1 MSSFIPSST
10 GAIKE
15 NLKKKMSQAKS
26 SIVRSLSR
34 SPKKK
39 EVIISKTSL
48 EYQEPLLTDI
58 ELKDCET
65 FRPSV
70 EWGKVVK
77 VYDGDTITIAVIIGD
92 KPYKFS
98 TRLNGIDTPEIRG
111 KTVSEKAKALEA
123 RNFLK
128 GKIFGEMVQ
137 LRNVDYDK
145 YGRLLAD
152 VFHKER
158 NISQMMIDNGYAV
171 AYDGGKKSKVW

>member
-1 MSSFIPSST
+1 MIRL
-10 GAIKE
+10 G
-15 NLKKKMSQAKS
+15 
-26 SIVRSLSR
+26 R
-34 SPKKK
+34 
-39 EVIISKTSL
+39 
-48 EYQEPLLTDI
+48 
-58 ELKDCET
+58 
-65 FRPSV
+65 
-70 EWGKVVK
+70 GKVVK